1 MSLFGAA
8 GRKVADVR
16 TFLKDAAN
24 TSGIKY
30 RAEAGRKHYIYIP
43 ATTVV
48 QVDSEGN
55 EQAVKSVIAYQSP
68 VHEWVDMNNRYR
80 SCVCLKGVV
89 VQNDDGTIINDGS
102 CPFCDNVGKAW
113 EIFNYRTKLEEARSS
128 GLTGDKYEEHMKE
141 EKRRFINQLKAREAK
156 DYMYMLIVLYR
167 TDPKNN
173 EPIIGSNGLPEF
185 DLKVMKLSAS
195 RIEKINKTVE
205 NAGAELAGGE
215 LIIEYPDL
223 DDSRTVVSQSTTA
236 PLFEKRQLSVA
247 YPGLIDAI
255 NKEVEAFDWSSIDK
269 SFSEWQGMTTAEANN
284 QVKELFEEWDKYNE
298 ELKTNPNAVY
308 LEYVGAEQGSNPSL
322 TTTQPA
328 TALPQGAGQA
338 GQAGVQGT
346 APTTPTMGVAGIPL
360 GGLPDA
366 NTVFGNMSSPVTMPG
381 EQNQAMQG
389 IGEIKL

>member
-16 TFLKDAAN
+16 TFLKDATSN
-24 TSGIKY
+24 SGIKY
-30 RAEAGRKHYIYIP
+30 RAEAGRKHYIYVP
-43 ATTVV
+43 ATTIV
-48 QVDSEGN
+48 QKDSDGN
-55 EQAVKSVIAYQSP
+55 EQAVKSIIAYQSA
-68 VHEWVDMNNRYR
+68 VHEWNDMNDRYR

-89 VQNDDGTIINDGS
+89 VHGEDGTIINDGS

-113 EIFNYRTKLEEARSS
+113 DIYGYRAKLEEAKSS
-128 GLTGDKYEEHMKE
+128 HLTGDKYEEHMKE
-141 EKRRFINQLKAREAK
+141 QKREFIKKLKVREAK
-156 DYMYMLIVLYR
+156 EYMYMLIALYR
-167 TDPKNN
+167 TDPKTN

-215 LIIEYPDL
+215 IIIDYPDL

-255 NKEVEAFDWSSIDK
+255 NKEVEAFDWSGIDK
-269 SFSEWQGMTTAEANN
+269 SFTEWQGMTTAEANN
-284 QVKELFEEWDKYNE
+284 QIHELFEEWDKYTE

-308 LEYVGAEQGSNPSL
+308 MEYVGAEQGNNPELGTASSPTPTGGE
-322 TTTQPA
+322 TTNGA
-328 TALPQGAGQA
+328 TAQQ
-338 GQAGVQGT
+338 
-346 APTTPTMGVAGIPL
+346 TMGVAGIPL

-366 NTVFGNMSSPVTMPG
+366 NAVFGNMSAPVTLPG
-381 EQNQAMQG
+381 NNEQVPNPN
-389 IGEIKL
+389 EIKI